1 MNGIE
6 KINLTSKDLVVD
18 RIKQVKALFPEIV
31 TESAGGGASL
41 KQSISRSCDSSW
53 EMKWMRGWSVT
64 RSPGLARPM
73 QYDRRKLHQ
82 PQLCG
87 LMRNPA

>member
-31 TESAGGGASL
+31 TESAGGVL
-41 KQSISRSCDSSW
+41 R
-53 EMKWMRGWSVT
+53 
-64 RSPGLARPM
+64 
-73 QYDRRKLHQ
+73 
-82 PQLCG
+82 
-87 LMRNPA
+87 